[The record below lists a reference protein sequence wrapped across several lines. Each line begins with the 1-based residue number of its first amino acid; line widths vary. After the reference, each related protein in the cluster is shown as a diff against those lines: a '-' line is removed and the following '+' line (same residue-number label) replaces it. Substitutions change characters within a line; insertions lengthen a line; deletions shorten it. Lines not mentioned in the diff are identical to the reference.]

1 MIAVFV
7 NCFAVLVGSVFGL
20 LFAKK
25 FLLKKSEENSILGI
39 SMSSV
44 FAPEEKGNLL
54 QRRLLLQ
61 QKKRKIP
68 TPEQT
73 W

>member
-1 MIAVFV
+1 
-7 NCFAVLVGSVFGL
+7 
-20 LFAKK
+20 
-25 FLLKKSEENSILGI
+25 
-39 SMSSV
+39 MSSL